1 MHNYYNT
8 QLQNLKSMIINKLL
22 NKCLYIAAVSFF
34 LLACSSGAEN
44 GVDDEPTPPQP
55 EKPTVRIPIDI
66 GTSIIGVT
74 KSAFKN
80 DDAIGLYVVNRND
93 DGSHNDLKPSG
104 NYVDNMRYTYSYN
117 TWTPDE
123 TVYWKDDKTCADF
136 YLYYPYQAAHVNE
149 NPVVF
154 KVEADQSK
162 VNSYK
167 NSDVIIGSTL
177 NVAPSQ
183 TTVYIA
189 SKHVMSQVIIDLKP
203 GEGFT
208 DASLAASDVK
218 VTLNIPAVSANID
231 LATGK
236 VEPIMNY
243 DGESLTMTPMTPYKD
258 GNVYR
263 AILVP
268 QQVSQTN
275 LINVNVDGRD
285 FVFSKAFDFESG
297 KSYTVNVTLVKES
310 DGLNTTITGWDADD
324 VDYGGTAT
332 EE

>member
-22 NKCLYIAAVSFF
+22 NKCLYIAVVNIF

-55 EKPTVRIPIDI
+55 EKPTVRIPIGI
-66 GTSIIGVT
+66 STSITRVT
-74 KSAFKN
+74 ETAFESG
-80 DDAIGLYVVNRND
+80 DQIGLYVVNRND
-93 DGSHNDLKPSG
+93 DGSQNDLKPSG
-104 NYVDNMRYTYSYN
+104 NYVDNIRYTYSYN

-154 KVEADQSK
+154 KVEADQSN

-189 SKHVMSQVIIDLKP
+189 SKHVMSQ
-203 GEGFT
+203 
-208 DASLAASDVK
+208 
-218 VTLNIPAVSANID
+218 VSANID

-263 AILVP
+263 AIVVP
-268 QQVSQTN
+268 QQVAQTN

-285 FVFSKAFDFESG
+285 FVFSKAFDFVSG
-297 KSYTVNVTLVKES
+297 KSYTFNVTLAKKS
-310 DGLNTTITGWDADD
+310 SGLNATITGWDSDG

>member
-1 MHNYYNT
+1 
-8 QLQNLKSMIINKLL
+8 MIINKLL

-55 EKPTVRIPIDI
+55 EKPTVRIPI
-66 GTSIIGVT
+66 GIITYITRVT
-74 KSAFKN
+74 ETAFESG
-80 DDAIGLYVVNRND
+80 DRVGLYVVNRNG

-136 YLYYPYQAAHVNE
+136 YLYYPYQAAHANE
-149 NPVVF
+149 NPMAF

-189 SKHVMSQVIIDLKP
+189 SKHVMSRVVIALKP

-231 LATGK
+231 LATGE

-263 AILVP
+263 VIVVP
-268 QQVSQTN
+268 QEVAQTN
-275 LINVNVDGRD
+275 LIKVNVGGSD
-285 FVFSKAFDFESG
+285 FLFSKDFNFESG
-297 KSYTVNVTLVKES
+297 KSYTFNVTITKES
-310 DGLNTTITGWDADD
+310 SGLNATITGWDSDG

>member
-1 MHNYYNT
+1 
-8 QLQNLKSMIINKLL
+8 MIINKLL
-22 NKCLYIAAVSFF
+22 NKCIYIAAVSFF

-44 GVDDEPTPPQP
+44 GVDDAPTPPQP

-66 GTSIIGVT
+66 STSITRVT
-74 KSAFKN
+74 ESAFKSG
-80 DDAIGLYVVNRND
+80 DAIGLYVVNRND
-93 DGSHNDLKPSG
+93 DGSLNDLKSSG
-104 NYVDNMRYTYSYN
+104 NYVDNMRYTYSYSAWSPDE
-117 TWTPDE
+117 TVYWTPDE
-123 TVYWKDDKTCADF
+123 TVYWKDNKTRADF

-149 NPVVF
+149 NPMVF
-154 KVEADQSK
+154 KVEADQSN

-167 NSDVIIGSTL
+167 NSDVMVGSTM
-177 NVAPSQ
+177 NVAPRQ
-183 TTVYIA
+183 TAVHIA
-189 SKHVMSQVIIDLKP
+189 LKQVMSRVAIVLKP

-236 VEPIMNY
+236 VEPIMNH
-243 DGESLTMTPMTPYKD
+243 DDESLTMTSMTPYKD

-263 AILVP
+263 AIVVP
-268 QQVSQTN
+268 QQVAQTN
-275 LINVNVDGRD
+275 LINVNVNGHD
-285 FVFSKAFDFESG
+285 FVFSKAFDFVSG

-310 DGLNTTITGWDADD
+310 DGLNATITRWDADD

-332 EE
+332 AE

>member
-1 MHNYYNT
+1 M
-8 QLQNLKSMIINKLL
+8 KSMIINKLL

-55 EKPTVRIPIDI
+55 EKPTVRIPIGI
-66 GTSIIGVT
+66 STSITRVT
-74 KSAFKN
+74 ETAFESG
-80 DDAIGLYVVNRND
+80 DRIGLYVVNRND

-149 NPVVF
+149 NPMVF
-154 KVEADQSK
+154 KVEANQSN

-167 NSDVIIGSTL
+167 KSDVIIGSTL

-236 VEPIMNY
+236 VKPIMNY

-263 AILVP
+263 AIVVP
-268 QQVSQTN
+268 QQVAQTN

-285 FVFSKAFDFESG
+285 FVFSKAFDFVSG
-297 KSYTVNVTLVKES
+297 KSYTFNVTLAKKS
-310 DGLNTTITGWDADD
+310 SGLNATITGWDSDG

>member
-1 MHNYYNT
+1 
-8 QLQNLKSMIINKLL
+8 MIINKLL
-22 NKCLYIAAVSFF
+22 NKCIYIVAVNFF

-66 GTSIIGVT
+66 STSITRVT
-74 KSAFKN
+74 ETAFEN
-80 DDAIGLYVVNRND
+80 GDAIGLYVVNRND
-93 DGSHNDLKPSG
+93 DGSHNELKPSG

-149 NPVVF
+149 NPMVF
-154 KVEADQSK
+154 KVEADQSN

-167 NSDVIIGSTL
+167 NSDVIVGSTM

-183 TTVYIA
+183 TTVHIA
-189 SKHVMSQVIIDLKP
+189 SKHVMSRVVIALKP

-218 VTLNIPAVSANID
+218 VTLNVPAVSANID

-236 VEPIMNY
+236 VEPIMNS
-243 DGESLTMTPMTPYKD
+243 DSESLTMTPMTPYKD

-263 AILVP
+263 AIVVP

-275 LINVNVDGRD
+275 LIKVNVDGRD
-285 FVFSKAFDFESG
+285 FVFSKAFNFESG
-297 KSYTVNVTLVKES
+297 KSYTFNVTLAKKS
-310 DGLNTTITGWDADD
+310 SGLNATITGWDSDG

-332 EE
+332 EQ

>member
-1 MHNYYNT
+1 
-8 QLQNLKSMIINKLL
+8 MIINKLL
-22 NKCLYIAAVSFF
+22 NKCLYIAVVNIF

-55 EKPTVRIPIDI
+55 EKPTVRIPIGI
-66 GTSIIGVT
+66 STSITRVT
-74 KSAFKN
+74 ETAFESG
-80 DDAIGLYVVNRND
+80 DQIGLYVVNRND
-93 DGSHNDLKPSG
+93 DGSQNDLKPSG

-149 NPVVF
+149 SPMVF

-189 SKHVMSQVIIDLKP
+189 SKHVMSRVVIALKP

-231 LATGK
+231 LATGE

-263 AILVP
+263 VIVVP
-268 QQVSQTN
+268 QEVAQTN
-275 LINVNVDGRD
+275 LIKVNVGGSD
-285 FVFSKAFDFESG
+285 FLFSKDFNFESG
-297 KSYTVNVTLVKES
+297 KSYTFNVTITKES
-310 DGLNTTITGWDADD
+310 SGLNATITGWDSDG

>member
-1 MHNYYNT
+1 
-8 QLQNLKSMIINKLL
+8 MIINKLL
-22 NKCLYIAAVSFF
+22 NKCLYIAVVNIF
-34 LLACSSGAEN
+34 LLACSTGAEN

-55 EKPTVRIPIDI
+55 EKPTVRIPIGI
-66 GTSIIGVT
+66 STSITRVT
-74 KSAFKN
+74 ETAFESG
-80 DDAIGLYVVNRND
+80 DQIGLYVVNRND
-93 DGSHNDLKPSG
+93 DGSQNDLKPSG

-154 KVEADQSK
+154 KVEADQSN

-189 SKHVMSQVIIDLKP
+189 SKHVMSRVVIALKP

-231 LATGK
+231 LATGE

-263 AILVP
+263 VIVVP
-268 QQVSQTN
+268 QEVAQTN
-275 LINVNVDGRD
+275 LIKVNVGGSD
-285 FVFSKAFDFESG
+285 FLFSKDFNFESG
-297 KSYTVNVTLVKES
+297 KSYTFNVTISKES
-310 DGLNTTITGWDADD
+310 SGLNATITGWDSDG

>member
-1 MHNYYNT
+1 
-8 QLQNLKSMIINKLL
+8 MIINKLL

>member
-1 MHNYYNT
+1 
-8 QLQNLKSMIINKLL
+8 MIINKLL
-22 NKCLYIAAVSFF
+22 NKCLYIAVVNIF

-66 GTSIIGVT
+66 STSITRVT
-74 KSAFKN
+74 ETAFESG
-80 DDAIGLYVVNRND
+80 DQIGLYVVNRND

-104 NYVDNMRYTYSYN
+104 NYVDNMRYTYSN
-117 TWTPDE
+117 NIWTPDE

-136 YLYYPYQAAHVNE
+136 YLYYPYQAGHVNE

-167 NSDVIIGSTL
+167 NSDVIVGSTM

-183 TTVYIA
+183 TTVHIA
-189 SKHVMSQVIIDLKP
+189 SKHVMSRVVIALKP

-258 GNVYR
+258 
-263 AILVP
+263 AMSIVP
-268 QQVSQTN
+268 
-275 LINVNVDGRD
+275 LWCR
-285 FVFSKAFDFESG
+285 SKFRRP
-297 KSYTVNVTLVKES
+297 
-310 DGLNTTITGWDADD
+310 I
-324 VDYGGTAT
+324 
-332 EE
+332 

>member
-1 MHNYYNT
+1 
-8 QLQNLKSMIINKLL
+8 MIMNKWLI
-22 NKCLYIAAVSFF
+22 KCLYIAAVSFF

-55 EKPTVRIPIDI
+55 EKPTVRIPIGI
-66 GTSIIGVT
+66 STSIIGVT
-74 KSAFKN
+74 ESGFKN

-104 NYVDNMRYTYSYN
+104 NYVDNMRYTYAHS
-117 TWTPDE
+117 TLTPDE
-123 TVYWKDDKTCADF
+123 TVYWKNKKTRADF
-136 YLYYPYQAAHVNE
+136 YLYYPYQATHINE
-149 NPVVF
+149 SPMVF
-154 KVEADQSK
+154 KVEADQSNI
-162 VNSYK
+162 NSYN
-167 NSDVIIGSTL
+167 NSDVMVGSTM
-177 NVAPSQ
+177 NVVPRQ
-183 TTVYIA
+183 TTVHIEL
-189 SKHVMSQVIIDLKP
+189 KQVMSRVAIVLKP

-208 DASLAASDVK
+208 DASIAASDVK

-236 VEPIMNY
+236 VEPIMDH

-263 AILVP
+263 AIVVP
-268 QQVSQTN
+268 QQVAQTN
-275 LINVNVDGRD
+275 LIKVNVDGHD
-285 FVFSKAFDFESG
+285 FVFSKAFDFVSG
-297 KSYTVNVTLVKES
+297 KSYTFNVTLAKKS
-310 DGLNTTITGWDADD
+310 SGLNATITGWDSDG

>member
-1 MHNYYNT
+1 
-8 QLQNLKSMIINKLL
+8 MIINKLL
-22 NKCLYIAAVSFF
+22 NKCLYIAVVNIF

-55 EKPTVRIPIDI
+55 EKPTVRIPIGI
-66 GTSIIGVT
+66 STSITRVT
-74 KSAFKN
+74 ETAFESG
-80 DDAIGLYVVNRND
+80 DRIGLYVVNRND

-104 NYVDNMRYTYSYN
+104 NYVDNMRYTYSYSAWSPDE
-117 TWTPDE
+117 TVYGTPDE
-123 TVYWKDDKTCADF
+123 TVYWKDNKTCADF

-149 NPVVF
+149 NPMVF
-154 KVEADQSK
+154 KVEADQSN
-162 VNSYK
+162 VNSYN
-167 NSDVIIGSTL
+167 NSDVMVGSTM
-177 NVAPSQ
+177 NVAPRQ
-183 TTVYIA
+183 TTVHIA
-189 SKHVMSQVIIDLKP
+189 LKQVMSRVAIVLKP
-203 GEGFT
+203 GEGFS

-231 LATGK
+231 LATGE

-263 AILVP
+263 VIVVP
-268 QQVSQTN
+268 QEVAQTN
-275 LINVNVDGRD
+275 LIKVNVGGSD
-285 FVFSKAFDFESG
+285 FLFSKDFNFESG
-297 KSYTVNVTLVKES
+297 KSYTFNVTITKES
-310 DGLNTTITGWDADD
+310 SGLNATITGWDSDG

>member
-1 MHNYYNT
+1 
-8 QLQNLKSMIINKLL
+8 MIIHKLL
-22 NKCLYIAAVSFF
+22 NKCLYIAVVNIF

-44 GVDDEPTPPQP
+44 VVDDEPTPPQP
-55 EKPTVRIPIDI
+55 EKPTVRIPIGI
-66 GTSIIGVT
+66 STYITRIT
-74 KSAFKN
+74 ETAFESG
-80 DDAIGLYVVNRND
+80 DQIGLYVVNHND
-93 DGSHNDLKPSG
+93 DGSHNNLKPSG
-104 NYVDNMRYTYSYN
+104 NYADNIRYTYSYN

-149 NPVVF
+149 NPLVF
-154 KVEADQSK
+154 KVEADQSN

-177 NVAPSQ
+177 NVAPST
-183 TTVYIA
+183 TTVNIA
-189 SKHVMSQVIIDLKP
+189 SKHVMSQVAIALKP

-218 VTLNIPAVSANID
+218 VTLNVPAVSANID

-236 VEPIMNY
+236 VKPIMSS
-243 DGESLTMTPMTPYKD
+243 DGELLTMTPMTPYKD

-263 AILVP
+263 AIVVP

-275 LINVNVDGRD
+275 LNLINVNVDGHD
-285 FVFSKAFDFESG
+285 FVFPKAFDFESG
-297 KSYTVNVTLVKES
+297 KSYTFNVTLAKEGS
-310 DGLNTTITGWDADD
+310 GMNATITGWDLDD

-332 EE
+332 KE

>member
-1 MHNYYNT
+1 
-8 QLQNLKSMIINKLL
+8 MIINKLL

-55 EKPTVRIPIDI
+55 EKPTVRIPI
-66 GTSIIGVT
+66 GIITYITRVT
-74 KSAFKN
+74 ETAFESG
-80 DDAIGLYVVNRND
+80 DRVGLYVVNRNG

-149 NPVVF
+149 NPMVF
-154 KVEADQSK
+154 KVEADQSN

-189 SKHVMSQVIIDLKP
+189 SKHVMSRVVIALKP

-231 LATGK
+231 LATGE

-263 AILVP
+263 VIVVP
-268 QQVSQTN
+268 QEVAQTN
-275 LINVNVDGRD
+275 LIKVNVGGSD
-285 FVFSKAFDFESG
+285 FLFSKDFNFESG
-297 KSYTVNVTLVKES
+297 KSYTFNVTITKES
-310 DGLNTTITGWDADD
+310 SGLNATITGWDSDG

>member
-1 MHNYYNT
+1 
-8 QLQNLKSMIINKLL
+8 MIINKLL
-22 NKCLYIAAVSFF
+22 NKCLYIAVVNIF

-55 EKPTVRIPIDI
+55 EKPTVRIPIGI
-66 GTSIIGVT
+66 STSITRVT
-74 KSAFKN
+74 ETAFESG
-80 DDAIGLYVVNRND
+80 DQIGLYVVNRND
-93 DGSHNDLKPSG
+93 DGSQNDLKPSG

-149 NPVVF
+149 NPMVF

-167 NSDVIIGSTL
+167 NSDVIVGSTM

-189 SKHVMSQVIIDLKP
+189 SKHVMSQVIIALKP

-208 DASLAASDVK
+208 DASLAASDIK

-236 VEPIMNY
+236 VEPIMNS
-243 DGESLTMTPMTPYKD
+243 DSESLTMTPMTPYKD

-263 AILVP
+263 AIVVP
-268 QQVSQTN
+268 QQVAQTN
-275 LINVNVDGRD
+275 LIKVNVGGSD
-285 FVFSKAFDFESG
+285 FLFSKDFNFESG
-297 KSYTVNVTLVKES
+297 KSYTFNVTITKES
-310 DGLNTTITGWDADD
+310 SGLNATITGWDSDG

>member
-1 MHNYYNT
+1 
-8 QLQNLKSMIINKLL
+8 MIINKLL

-136 YLYYPYQAAHVNE
+136 YLYYPYQAGHVNE

-154 KVEADQSK
+154 KVEADQSN

-310 DGLNTTITGWDADD
+310 DGLNATITGWDADD

>member
-1 MHNYYNT
+1 
-8 QLQNLKSMIINKLL
+8 MIINKLL
-22 NKCLYIAAVSFF
+22 NKCIYIVAVSFF

-66 GTSIIGVT
+66 STSITRVT
-74 KSAFKN
+74 ETAFESG
-80 DDAIGLYVVNRND
+80 DAIGLYVVNRND
-93 DGSHNDLKPSG
+93 DGSHNELKPSG

-136 YLYYPYQAAHVNE
+136 YLYYPYQAGHVNE
-149 NPVVF
+149 NPMVF
-154 KVEADQSK
+154 KVEADQSN

-167 NSDVIIGSTL
+167 KSDVIVGSTM

-183 TTVYIA
+183 TTVHIA
-189 SKHVMSQVIIDLKP
+189 SKHVMSRVVIALKP

-218 VTLNIPAVSANID
+218 VTLNVPAVSANID

-243 DGESLTMTPMTPYKD
+243 DGESLTMTSMAPYKD

-263 AILVP
+263 AIVVP
-268 QQVSQTN
+268 QIVSQTN
-275 LINVNVDGRD
+275 LIKVNVDGSD
-285 FVFSKAFDFESG
+285 FLFSKAFNFESG
-297 KSYTVNVTLVKES
+297 KSYTFNVTLAKKS
-310 DGLNTTITGWDADD
+310 SGLNATITGWDSDG

>member
-1 MHNYYNT
+1 
-8 QLQNLKSMIINKLL
+8 MIINKLL
-22 NKCLYIAAVSFF
+22 NKCIYIAAVSFF

-66 GTSIIGVT
+66 STSITRVT
-74 KSAFKN
+74 ETAFESG
-80 DDAIGLYVVNRND
+80 DRIGLYVVNRND
-93 DGSHNDLKPSG
+93 DGSHNALKPSG

-136 YLYYPYQAAHVNE
+136 YLYYPYQAGHVNE
-149 NPVVF
+149 NPMVF
-154 KVEADQSK
+154 KVEADQNN

-167 NSDVIIGSTL
+167 KSDVIVGSTM

-189 SKHVMSQVIIDLKP
+189 SKHVMSRVVIALKP

-218 VTLNIPAVSANID
+218 VTLNVPAVSANID

-236 VEPIMNY
+236 VEPIMNH

-263 AILVP
+263 AIVVP

-275 LINVNVDGRD
+275 LIKVNVDGRD
-285 FVFSKAFDFESG
+285 FVFSKAFNFESG
-297 KSYTVNVTLVKES
+297 KSYTFNVTLAKKS
-310 DGLNTTITGWDADD
+310 SGLNATITGWDSDG

>member
-1 MHNYYNT
+1 
-8 QLQNLKSMIINKLL
+8 MIINKLL
-22 NKCLYIAAVSFF
+22 NKCLYIAVVNIF

-55 EKPTVRIPIDI
+55 EKPTVRIPIGI
-66 GTSIIGVT
+66 STSITRVT
-74 KSAFKN
+74 ETAFESG
-80 DDAIGLYVVNRND
+80 DRIGLYVVNRND

-154 KVEADQSK
+154 KVEADQSN

-183 TTVYIA
+183 TTVHIA

-231 LATGK
+231 LATGE

-263 AILVP
+263 VIVVP
-268 QQVSQTN
+268 QEVAQTN
-275 LINVNVDGRD
+275 LIKVNVGGSD
-285 FVFSKAFDFESG
+285 FLFSKDFNFESG
-297 KSYTVNVTLVKES
+297 KSYTFNVTITKES
-310 DGLNTTITGWDADD
+310 SGLNATITGWDSDG

>member
-1 MHNYYNT
+1 
-8 QLQNLKSMIINKLL
+8 MIINKLL

-55 EKPTVRIPIDI
+55 EKPTVRIPIGI
-66 GTSIIGVT
+66 STYITRVT
-74 KSAFKN
+74 ETAFESG
-80 DDAIGLYVVNRND
+80 DRIGLYVVNRND
-93 DGSHNDLKPSG
+93 DGSQNDLKPSG

-136 YLYYPYQAAHVNE
+136 YLYYPYQAGHVNE
-149 NPVVF
+149 NPMVF
-154 KVEADQSK
+154 KVEADQSN

-236 VEPIMNY
+236 VEPIMNH
-243 DGESLTMTPMTPYKD
+243 DDESLTMTPMTPYKD

-263 AILVP
+263 VIVVP
-268 QQVSQTN
+268 QQVAQTN
-275 LINVNVDGRD
+275 LINVNVDGHD
-285 FVFSKAFDFESG
+285 LVFSKAFDFVSG

>member
-1 MHNYYNT
+1 M
-8 QLQNLKSMIINKLL
+8 KSMIINKLL
-22 NKCLYIAAVSFF
+22 NKCLYIAVVNIF

-55 EKPTVRIPIDI
+55 EKPTVRIPIGI
-66 GTSIIGVT
+66 STYITRVT
-74 KSAFKN
+74 ETAFESG
-80 DDAIGLYVVNRND
+80 DRIGLYVVNRND

-123 TVYWKDDKTCADF
+123 TVYWKDYKTCADF
-136 YLYYPYQAAHVNE
+136 YLYYPYQAGHVNE
-149 NPVVF
+149 NPMVF
-154 KVEADQSK
+154 KVEADQSD

-167 NSDVIIGSTL
+167 KSDVIVGSTL

-183 TTVYIA
+183 TTVHIA
-189 SKHVMSQVIIDLKP
+189 SKHVMSRVVIALKP

-218 VTLNIPAVSANID
+218 VTLNVPAVSANID

-236 VEPIMNY
+236 VEPIMNH

-263 AILVP
+263 AIVVP
-268 QQVSQTN
+268 QQVAQTN
-275 LINVNVDGRD
+275 LIKVNVDGRD
-285 FVFSKAFDFESG
+285 FLFSKAFNFESG
-297 KSYTVNVTLVKES
+297 KSYTFNVTLAKES
-310 DGLNTTITGWDADD
+310 SGLNATITGWDSDG

>member
-1 MHNYYNT
+1 M
-8 QLQNLKSMIINKLL
+8 KSMIINKLL
-22 NKCLYIAAVSFF
+22 NKCLYIAVVNIF
-34 LLACSSGAEN
+34 LLACSTGAEN

-55 EKPTVRIPIDI
+55 EKPTVRIPIGI
-66 GTSIIGVT
+66 STYITRVT
-74 KSAFKN
+74 ETAYESG
-80 DDAIGLYVVNRND
+80 DRIGLYVVNRND

-154 KVEADQSK
+154 KVEADQSN

-167 NSDVIIGSTL
+167 NSDVIVGSTM

-189 SKHVMSQVIIDLKP
+189 SKHVMSRVVIALKP

-218 VTLNIPAVSANID
+218 VTLNVPAVSANID

-236 VEPIMNY
+236 VEPIMNH

-263 AILVP
+263 AIVVP
-268 QQVSQTN
+268 QQVAQTN
-275 LINVNVDGRD
+275 LIKVNVDGSD
-285 FVFSKAFDFESG
+285 FLFSKAFNFESG
-297 KSYTVNVTLVKES
+297 KSYTFNVTLAKKS
-310 DGLNTTITGWDADD
+310 SGLNATITGWDSDG

>member
-1 MHNYYNT
+1 
-8 QLQNLKSMIINKLL
+8 MIINKLL
-22 NKCLYIAAVSFF
+22 NKCLYIAVVNIF

-55 EKPTVRIPIDI
+55 EKPTVRIPIGI
-66 GTSIIGVT
+66 STSITRVT
-74 KSAFKN
+74 ETAFESG
-80 DDAIGLYVVNRND
+80 DQIGLYVVNRND
-93 DGSHNDLKPSG
+93 DGSHNALKPSG

-149 NPVVF
+149 NPMVF

-167 NSDVIIGSTL
+167 NSDVIVGSTM

-189 SKHVMSQVIIDLKP
+189 SKHVMSQVIIALKP

-208 DASLAASDVK
+208 DASLAASDIK

-236 VEPIMNY
+236 VEPIMNS
-243 DGESLTMTPMTPYKD
+243 DSESLTMTPMTPYKD

-263 AILVP
+263 AIVVP
-268 QQVSQTN
+268 QQVAQTN
-275 LINVNVDGRD
+275 LIKVNVGGSD
-285 FVFSKAFDFESG
+285 FLFSKDFNFESG
-297 KSYTVNVTLVKES
+297 KSYTFNVTISKES
-310 DGLNTTITGWDADD
+310 SGLNATITGWDSDG

>member
-1 MHNYYNT
+1 
-8 QLQNLKSMIINKLL
+8 MIINKLL
-22 NKCLYIAAVSFF
+22 NKCIYIAAVSFF

-66 GTSIIGVT
+66 STSITRVT
-74 KSAFKN
+74 ETAFESG
-80 DDAIGLYVVNRND
+80 DAIGLYVVNRND
-93 DGSHNDLKPSG
+93 DGSHNELKPSG

-149 NPVVF
+149 NPMVF
-154 KVEADQSK
+154 KVEADQSN

-167 NSDVIIGSTL
+167 NSDVIVGSTM

-183 TTVYIA
+183 TTVHIA
-189 SKHVMSQVIIDLKP
+189 SKHVMSRVVIALKP

-218 VTLNIPAVSANID
+218 VTLNVPAVSANID

-236 VEPIMNY
+236 VEPIMNH
-243 DGESLTMTPMTPYKD
+243 DGESLTMTSMTPYKD

-263 AILVP
+263 AIVVP

-275 LINVNVDGRD
+275 LIKVNVNGSD
-285 FVFSKAFDFESG
+285 FLFSKAFNFESG
-297 KSYTVNVTLVKES
+297 KSYTFNVTLAKKS
-310 DGLNTTITGWDADD
+310 SGLNATITGWDSDG

>member
-1 MHNYYNT
+1 
-8 QLQNLKSMIINKLL
+8 MIINKLL

-55 EKPTVRIPIDI
+55 EKPTVRIPIGI
-66 GTSIIGVT
+66 STSITRVT
-74 KSAFKN
+74 ETAFESG
-80 DDAIGLYVVNRND
+80 DQIGLYVVNRND
-93 DGSHNDLKPSG
+93 DGSQNDLKPSG

-149 NPVVF
+149 NPMVF

-189 SKHVMSQVIIDLKP
+189 SKHVMSRVVIALKP

-231 LATGK
+231 LATGE

-263 AILVP
+263 AIVVP
-268 QQVSQTN
+268 QEVAQTN
-275 LINVNVDGRD
+275 LIKVNVGGSD
-285 FVFSKAFDFESG
+285 FLFSKDFNFESG
-297 KSYTVNVTLVKES
+297 KSYTFNVTISKES
-310 DGLNTTITGWDADD
+310 SGLNATITGWDSDG

>member
-1 MHNYYNT
+1 M
-8 QLQNLKSMIINKLL
+8 QNLKSMIINKLL

-55 EKPTVRIPIDI
+55 EKPTVRIPIGI
-66 GTSIIGVT
+66 STSITRVT
-74 KSAFKN
+74 ETAFESG
-80 DDAIGLYVVNRND
+80 DQIGLYVVNRND
-93 DGSHNDLKPSG
+93 DGSQNDLKPSG

-154 KVEADQSK
+154 KVEADQSN

-189 SKHVMSQVIIDLKP
+189 SKHVMSRVVIALKP

-263 AILVP
+263 VIVVP
-268 QQVSQTN
+268 QEVAQTN
-275 LINVNVDGRD
+275 LIKVNVGGSD
-285 FVFSKAFDFESG
+285 FLFSKDFNFESG
-297 KSYTVNVTLVKES
+297 KSYTFNVTITKES
-310 DGLNTTITGWDADD
+310 SGLNATITGWDSDG

>member
-1 MHNYYNT
+1 M
-8 QLQNLKSMIINKLL
+8 KSMIINKLL

-55 EKPTVRIPIDI
+55 EKPTVRIPI
-66 GTSIIGVT
+66 GIITYITRVT
-74 KSAFKN
+74 ETAFESG
-80 DDAIGLYVVNRND
+80 DRVGLYVVNRNG
-93 DGSHNDLKPSG
+93 DGSHNNLKPSG

-136 YLYYPYQAAHVNE
+136 YLYYPYQVAHVNE
-149 NPVVF
+149 NPMVF

-167 NSDVIIGSTL
+167 NSDVIIGSTM

-236 VEPIMNY
+236 VEPIMNS
-243 DGESLTMTPMTPYKD
+243 DSESLTMTPMTPYKD

-263 AILVP
+263 AIVVP
-268 QQVSQTN
+268 QQVAQTN
-275 LINVNVDGRD
+275 LIKVNVGGSD
-285 FVFSKAFDFESG
+285 FLFSKDFNFESG
-297 KSYTVNVTLVKES
+297 KSYTFNVTITKES
-310 DGLNTTITGWDADD
+310 SGLNATITGWDSDG

>member
-1 MHNYYNT
+1 M
-8 QLQNLKSMIINKLL
+8 
-22 NKCLYIAAVSFF
+22 
-34 LLACSSGAEN
+34 
-44 GVDDEPTPPQP
+44 
-55 EKPTVRIPIDI
+55 
-66 GTSIIGVT
+66 
-74 KSAFKN
+74 
-80 DDAIGLYVVNRND
+80 
-93 DGSHNDLKPSG
+93 
-104 NYVDNMRYTYSYN
+104 
-117 TWTPDE
+117 
-123 TVYWKDDKTCADF
+123 YWKDDKTCADF
-136 YLYYPYQAAHVNE
+136 YLYYPYQAGHVNE

-154 KVEADQSK
+154 KVEADQSN

-203 GEGFT
+203 SEGFT

-263 AILVP
+263 AIVVP

-285 FVFSKAFDFESG
+285 FVFSKAFDFVSG
-297 KSYTVNVTLVKES
+297 KSYTFNVTLAKKS
-310 DGLNTTITGWDADD
+310 SGLNATITGWDSDG

>member
-1 MHNYYNT
+1 
-8 QLQNLKSMIINKLL
+8 MIINKLL

-55 EKPTVRIPIDI
+55 EKPTVRIPIGI
-66 GTSIIGVT
+66 STSITRVT
-74 KSAFKN
+74 ETAFESG
-80 DDAIGLYVVNRND
+80 DQIGLYVVNRND
-93 DGSHNDLKPSG
+93 DGSQNDLKPSG

-154 KVEADQSK
+154 KVEADQSN

-189 SKHVMSQVIIDLKP
+189 SKHVMSRVVIALKP

-263 AILVP
+263 VIVVP
-268 QQVSQTN
+268 QEVAQTN
-275 LINVNVDGRD
+275 LIKVNVGGSD
-285 FVFSKAFDFESG
+285 FLFSKDFNFESG
-297 KSYTVNVTLVKES
+297 KSYTFNVTITKES
-310 DGLNTTITGWDADD
+310 SGLNATITGWDSDG

>member
-1 MHNYYNT
+1 
-8 QLQNLKSMIINKLL
+8 MIINKLL

-104 NYVDNMRYTYSYN
+104 NYVDNMRYTYAHSALTPDETVY
-117 TWTPDE
+117 WTPDE
-123 TVYWKDDKTCADF
+123 TVYWKDKKTRADF
-136 YLYYPYQAAHVNE
+136 YLYYPYQATHINE
-149 NPVVF
+149 NPMVF
-154 KVEADQSK
+154 KVEANQSEI
-162 VNSYK
+162 NSYN
-167 NSDVIIGSTL
+167 NSDVMVGSTM
-177 NVAPSQ
+177 NVVPRQ
-183 TTVYIA
+183 TIVHIA
-189 SKHVMSQVIIDLKP
+189 LKHVMSQVIIDLKP

-218 VTLNIPAVSANID
+218 VKLNIPAVSANID

-263 AILVP
+263 AIVVP

-285 FVFSKAFDFESG
+285 FVFSKAFDFVSG
-297 KSYTVNVTLVKES
+297 KSYTFNVTLAKKS
-310 DGLNTTITGWDADD
+310 SGLNATITGWDSDG

>member
-1 MHNYYNT
+1 
-8 QLQNLKSMIINKLL
+8 MIINKLL
-22 NKCLYIAAVSFF
+22 NKCLYIAVVNIF

-55 EKPTVRIPIDI
+55 EKPTVRIPIGI
-66 GTSIIGVT
+66 STYITRVT
-74 KSAFKN
+74 ETAFESG
-80 DDAIGLYVVNRND
+80 DRIGLYVVNRND
-93 DGSHNDLKPSG
+93 DGSHNDLKPSD

-154 KVEADQSK
+154 KVEADQSNA
-162 VNSYK
+162 NSYK
-167 NSDVIIGSTL
+167 NSDVIIGSTM

-218 VTLNIPAVSANID
+218 VKLNIPAVSANID

-275 LINVNVDGRD
+275 LINVNVDGHD
-285 FVFSKAFDFESG
+285 LVFSKAFDFESG

-310 DGLNTTITGWDADD
+310 DGLNATITGWDADD

>member
-1 MHNYYNT
+1 
-8 QLQNLKSMIINKLL
+8 MIINKLL

-55 EKPTVRIPIDI
+55 EKPTVRIPIGI
-66 GTSIIGVT
+66 STYITRVT
-74 KSAFKN
+74 ETAFESG
-80 DDAIGLYVVNRND
+80 DRIGLYVVNRND

-123 TVYWKDDKTCADF
+123 TVYWKDDKTRADF
-136 YLYYPYQAAHVNE
+136 YLYYPYQATHINE
-149 NPVVF
+149 NPMVF
-154 KVEADQSK
+154 KVEANQSEI
-162 VNSYK
+162 NSYN
-167 NSDVIIGSTL
+167 NSDVMVGSTM
-177 NVAPSQ
+177 NVVPRQ
-183 TTVYIA
+183 TIVHIA
-189 SKHVMSQVIIDLKP
+189 LKQVMSRVAIVLTP

-218 VTLNIPAVSANID
+218 VKLNIPAVSANID

-263 AILVP
+263 AIVVP
-268 QQVSQTN
+268 QQVEQTN
-275 LINVNVDGRD
+275 LINVNVDGHD

-310 DGLNTTITGWDADD
+310 DGLNATITGWDADD

>member
-1 MHNYYNT
+1 
-8 QLQNLKSMIINKLL
+8 MIINKLL
-22 NKCLYIAAVSFF
+22 NKCLYIAVVNIF

-55 EKPTVRIPIDI
+55 EKPTVRIPIGI
-66 GTSIIGVT
+66 STYITRVT
-74 KSAFKN
+74 ETAFESG
-80 DDAIGLYVVNRND
+80 DRIGLYVVNRND
-93 DGSHNDLKPSG
+93 DGSHNDLKPSD

-154 KVEADQSK
+154 KVEADQSNA
-162 VNSYK
+162 NSYK
-167 NSDVIIGSTL
+167 NSDVIIGSTM

-218 VTLNIPAVSANID
+218 VKLNIPAVSANID

-243 DGESLTMTPMTPYKD
+243 DGESLTMTPMTPYND

-263 AILVP
+263 AIVVP
-268 QQVSQTN
+268 QQVEQTN
-275 LINVNVDGRD
+275 LINVNVDGHD

-310 DGLNTTITGWDADD
+310 DGLNATITGWDADD